1 MSCSMLRDVI
11 IYYGVYKG
19 MLDRICKRKR
29 INNYMVMPDTVR
41 RLKTE
46 QEISAYYRRRLYQY
60 TYKAIT
66 RQGEEDEY
74 IQTYKVGK
82 KKQDLDRLVLKGMK
96 KFSIIG
102 V

>member
-46 QEISAYYRRRLYQY
+46 QEISAYYKRRLYQY
-60 TYKAIT
+60 TYKAFT
-66 RQGEEDEY
+66 RQQEEDEY

>member
-1 MSCSMLRDVI
+1 MLRDVI

-46 QEISAYYRRRLYQY
+46 QEISKYEM
-60 TYKAIT
+60 TWIC
-66 RQGEEDEY
+66 
-74 IQTYKVGK
+74 
-82 KKQDLDRLVLKGMK
+82 
-96 KFSIIG
+96 SIYSSVASILSR
-102 V
+102 VACVFIYNISLNLPPNFTHFKDCIFFT

>member
-19 MLDRICKRKR
+19 MLDRICKRKG

-60 TYKAIT
+60 TYK
-66 RQGEEDEY
+66 
-74 IQTYKVGK
+74 
-82 KKQDLDRLVLKGMK
+82 
-96 KFSIIG
+96 
-102 V
+102 